1 VTSADNNFVCAD
13 WDDDPPYDQHQQVA
27 DPKYRRFVKPSSYG
41 PTSGGMKQV
50 DAESHHTRSGLTVA
64 VGVQADPNWLDEDFD
79 DS

>member
-1 VTSADNNFVCAD
+1 
-13 WDDDPPYDQHQQVA
+13 
-27 DPKYRRFVKPSSYG
+27 
-41 PTSGGMKQV
+41 MKQV